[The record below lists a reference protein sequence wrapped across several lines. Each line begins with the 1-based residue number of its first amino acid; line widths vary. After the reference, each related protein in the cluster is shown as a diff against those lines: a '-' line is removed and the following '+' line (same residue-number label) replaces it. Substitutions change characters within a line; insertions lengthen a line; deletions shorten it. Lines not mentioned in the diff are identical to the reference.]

1 MKHHLG
7 LRGTGVTAVLAA
19 VALTGVAC
27 SGSGPSQRGLVIGRS
42 STTTTALPAPT
53 IVTDPST
60 TTTAEDSTT
69 TASHATGPVVA
80 PAATG
85 LPDGSP
91 YGPAVPFT
99 SSVDVPTNLV
109 WVLAIGSDAR
119 PGQDVRKSNGDS
131 IHLIGV
137 DPGTGAGTIVGFPRD
152 SWVAIP
158 GHGTGKINSA
168 LAMGGPQLMAQTVR
182 QLTGLPVD
190 YYVLTGFDG
199 FAKIVDEL
207 GGVNVHVGQKM
218 NDHFSGAYFQPGWY
232 DMNGGQALAYSRDRH
247 DFSNGD
253 FTRSLDQGNVF
264 LSALAKLRA
273 EVGDDDGLQRWIGVL
288 LRHADFD
295 SPPQQLLPLAAL
307 ARRIDPAKI
316 TNVVAPGRS
325 GTVGAADVVFLTDAA
340 KQLFVDLRP
349 DAAIGGPSGNQPR
362 PAPTTTTTT
371 APPTTTTTAP
381 PTTTTTAATAAA
393 VTSSSSTSPSTT
405 AASAPSTTSTT
416 RKSSSTTDTTALH
429 LGK

>member
-1 MKHHLG
+1 MRHHPG
-7 LRGTGVTAVLAA
+7 FRRTGVTAVLAA
-19 VALTGVAC
+19 LALTGVAC
-27 SGSGPSQRGLVIGRS
+27 SGGGSSQRGLVIGKS
-42 STTTTALPAPT
+42 STTTTALPGPT

-60 TTTAEDSTT
+60 TTTAEAPTT
-69 TASHATGPVVA
+69 TAGHATGPVVA
-80 PAATG
+80 PVSNG
-85 LPDGSP
+85 LPNGSP
-91 YGPAVPFT
+91 YGPAIPFT
-99 SSVDVPTNLV
+99 SSAAVPTDLV

-119 PGQDVRKSNGDS
+119 PGQDMRRTNGDS

-168 LAMGGPQLMAQTVR
+168 LALGGPQLMAQTVR

-199 FAKIVDEL
+199 FQKIVDEV
-207 GGVNVHVGQKM
+207 GGVDVNVGQKM

-247 DFSNGD
+247 DFANGD

-273 EVGDDDGLQRWIGVL
+273 EVGDDGGLQRWIGVL

-307 ARRIDPAKI
+307 ARRIDPAKV
-316 TNVVAPGRS
+316 TNVVVPGRS
-325 GTVGAADVVFLTDAA
+325 GIVGGADVVFLTDAA
-340 KQLFVDLRP
+340 RQLFVDLRP
-349 DAAIGGPSGNQPR
+349 DAAVGGPSGDQPR

-381 PTTTTTAATAAA
+381 TAAA
-393 VTSSSSTSPSTT
+393 VTSSSSSSSSSTT
-405 AASAPSTTSTT
+405 VTTATAPAPSTTSTT
-416 RKSSSTTDTTALH
+416 RTASSTTDTTRLH